1 MGEGAIVPVRRG
13 RAYQELLASNSEC
26 RRPPR
31 LPREGR
37 REGQAGGERHPD
49 GAEARRRYPAGRPP
63 PAVHRRRAS
72 AVGAERILVLPHFRC
87 SSRPGDQGKALR
99 CLALLTS
106 RTAPVSNRQQA
117 RNRPRT
123 SFALNGITVLVLLY
137 LHRKCGR
144 TRILPKCAG

>member
-1 MGEGAIVPVRRG
+1 MLRLVRRG
-13 RAYQELLASNSEC
+13 T
-26 RRPPR
+26 
-31 LPREGR
+31 
-37 REGQAGGERHPD
+37 
-49 GAEARRRYPAGRPP
+49 
-63 PAVHRRRAS
+63 HRGKLVS
-72 AVGAERILVLPHFRC
+72 AVLPHFRC

-99 CLALLTS
+99 CLALPTS

-144 TRILPKCAG
+144 TVSARFLVRLLGRRLGRVRLLLDAWFMRARLIEAALAEGHTVI